1 MKRKLFIASIV
12 AFFVIALSS
21 CSLEEFASMMGKNVL
36 KQEVK
41 DVNASAESQSAD
53 ELAKENKNLSTG
65 LKIIA
70 GKEDLTDITVVSPL
84 SSSDIDDLKKNYSS
98 AEGKKEL
105 ESLKEKST
113 DLTADDIKGIK
124 GTAEIINNYVKDID
138 TSSMEDGTLKELVS
152 NLKETTESLV
162 NNPENAKQGDIIAL
176 KYTLSLLEEI
186 PKAIDDKDL
195 RITKDGTEIKVESK
209 DIINALFGK
218 ENKAEKEGD
227 PVFELS
233 DVGKLLE
240 NEGSEKA
247 VSDVVVVVESYL
259 NIVSV
264 ASNFTGNVDVGS
276 LINSFM
282 GSSNK

>member
-1 MKRKLFIASIV
+1 M
-12 AFFVIALSS
+12 
-21 CSLEEFASMMGKNVL
+21 
-36 KQEVK
+36 
-41 DVNASAESQSAD
+41 
-53 ELAKENKNLSTG
+53 
-65 LKIIA
+65 
-70 GKEDLTDITVVSPL
+70 
-84 SSSDIDDLKKNYSS
+84 
-98 AEGKKEL
+98 
-105 ESLKEKST
+105 
-113 DLTADDIKGIK
+113 
-124 GTAEIINNYVKDID
+124 
-138 TSSMEDGTLKELVS
+138 
-152 NLKETTESLV
+152 
-162 NNPENAKQGDIIAL
+162 
-176 KYTLSLLEEI
+176 
-186 PKAIDDKDL
+186 